1 MVLCRTS
8 DAGHRGLS
16 MFVVEKPAF
25 AGHEFEHRQPAAG
38 ALRGR
43 AIPTI
48 GYRGMHTY
56 ELAFDGYRVPA
67 AGLVGGEEGLDRG
80 FYLQMEGFAVG
91 RAQTAARAVGVMQA
105 ALEDTLA
112 YTRQRRVLGTAAAG
126 R

>member
-91 RAQTAARAVGVMQA
+91 RAQTAARAVGGMQA
-105 ALEDTLA
+105 RPQDTPPFP
-112 YTRQRRVLGTAAAG
+112 RQRRGFGPAVPGP
-126 R
+126 